1 MPSRE
6 PSEREAKRLNRRRRA
21 GSQATPTETIPSA
34 EPAEAILPPRRSDA
48 AWRFDLHRDI
58 TRWALRLPQRE
69 LAVLLALW
77 DRQPKDRRPF
87 PVSHATLGADCGLA
101 RRHAAAAA
109 KSLERRGLVAVVSRG
124 NSRTRE
130 ANRYR
135 LPERLPEPPG

>member
-1 MPSRE
+1 MPSSSRE
-6 PSEREAKRLNRRRRA
+6 RKRLRRQRA
-21 GSQATPTETIPSA
+21 KTQAAPPEAVPPA
-34 EPAEAILPPRRSDA
+34 APAEAVPPPRRSEA
-48 AWRFDLHRDI
+48 AWRFDLHRGI
-58 TRWALRLPQRE
+58 TRWALRLTRRE

-87 PVSHATLGADCGLA
+87 PVSHATLGADCGGLA

-135 LPERLPEPPG
+135 FPERLPEPPD